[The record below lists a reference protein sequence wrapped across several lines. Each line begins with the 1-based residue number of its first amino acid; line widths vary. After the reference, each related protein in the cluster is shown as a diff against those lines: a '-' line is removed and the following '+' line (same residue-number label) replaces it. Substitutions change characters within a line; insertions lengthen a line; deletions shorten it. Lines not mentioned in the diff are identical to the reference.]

1 MRAVVRLGA
10 AVLVAGA
17 VTALPADAPPDRA
30 LATARAVM
38 REHPEM
44 WAGASLVR
52 GQHALVI
59 GGRTAADPRSASRSL
74 SAPGARP
81 EVRPGSVPV
90 AVPVAGLAAV
100 ADSARR
106 TVARVWGSVDAVILV
121 PATDA
126 QAAVLASPAGV
137 TGLAALADVDHVIVA
152 PSGFARLSETGRRVV
167 LAHELTHVAT
177 GAAVA
182 GDMPAWLVEGFA
194 DYVGYLDSGLTARAV
209 AAELAAEV
217 RAGTLPAMLPGREAF
232 RPGSVRLPQ
241 AYEEAWLACLY
252 IAERYGERALVG
264 LYRAASDHDLATA
277 LVKTLGT
284 NLAELTAAWREYV
297 RSELA

>member
-38 REHPEM
+38 GEHPEM

-81 EVRPGSVPV
+81 EVRSGS
-90 AVPVAGLAAV
+90 VPVAGLAAV

-209 AAELAAEV
+209 ASELAAEV
-217 RAGTLPAMLPGREAF
+217 RAGTLPAALPGREAF

-241 AYEEAWLACLY
+241 AYEEAWLACRY
-252 IAERYGERALVG
+252 IAERYGERALVA